1 MNPIKKTSGGFT
13 LIEIML
19 AISLIVIV
27 LSAFAGILLPLKK
40 SLEQARENQEIQ
52 EALSVVWGRLEQ
64 DLSFAFVPNGVEQ
77 NPFKGERQKMTF
89 YCLDSIRFAGA
100 PLLPGARQVVYQ
112 LEPGGT
118 AVQWSENP
126 LVAKKNQAPFYS
138 LGKGFGLLQFQY
150 LNQEGAWLTQWREK
164 EWPIAIQV
172 SGIFVS
178 KKGRAIAFEKSFYPK
193 S

>member
-1 MNPIKKTSGGFT
+1 MKKNTSDGFT
-13 LIEIML
+13 LVEIML

-40 SLEQARENQEIQ
+40 SLEQARENQSIQ
-52 EALSVVWGRLEQ
+52 EALSVVWNRLEQ
-64 DLSFAFVPNGVEQ
+64 DLSFAFVPNGVDE

-89 YCLDSIRFAGA
+89 YCLDSVRFAGA
-100 PLLPGARQVVYQ
+100 PLLPGARQVVCQ
-112 LEPGGT
+112 LEPGGAT
-118 AVQWSENP
+118 FQWSENP
-126 LVAKKNQAPFYS
+126 LVAKKNQSEFYS
-138 LGKGFGLLQFQY
+138 LGKGFGLIEFHY
-150 LNQEGAWLTQWREK
+150 LNEAGVWLTQWRQK

-178 KKGRAIAFEKSFYPK
+178 KKGSAISFEKSFYPK